1 MNTCTREISLKLT
14 NANLMTALEKKSGD
28 DQSLQDSSSGNNE
41 YLYHI
46 S

>member
-1 MNTCTREISLKLT
+1 
-14 NANLMTALEKKSGD
+14 MTELENKSCD